1 MSDDGGGNG
10 GFVNMVSR
18 MRVAQRHWFRYKDLA
33 SLELAKKLEREVDR
47 WIDRETGPRARPTL
61 FDLKKEGGE

>member
-1 MSDDGGGNG
+1 MSADSH
-10 GFVNMVSR
+10 GFVGLVSR

-47 WIDRETGPRARPTL
+47 WIDRETGPKARPTL
-61 FDLKKEGGE
+61 FDRPEGGE

>member
-1 MSDDGGGNG
+1 MSADGNG
-10 GFVNMVSR
+10 DGFVGLVSR

-47 WIDRETGPRARPTL
+47 WIDRETSPRARVRPIL
-61 FDLKKEGGE
+61 VDPKEVS